1 MENKREAGELA
12 EKEGRK
18 LKPQDYL
25 YQVHKHKH
33 TKNSCFLFFYFNR
46 FLFLHENMNIQ
57 YADIKFNCVMTYQGM
72 SMIVEIQWLLKF
84 MLQTKKVSHRYYE
97 ITRGFEFINDMSTIT
112 SIAKNKQEQLMF
124 LVHSNKDDSKGVESL
139 AQFLMSYKDEID
151 LGKVDAKGM
160 NVWHYVFQLDKVR
173 MFKLLLDITNKD
185 DAKKYLS
192 MVCTLYA
199 YVMIGQDKHDN
210 DNKKKQHHIINRK
223 QS

>member
-1 MENKREAGELA
+1 MQSANKKKKRTAQA
-12 EKEGRK
+12 F
-18 LKPQDYL
+18 L
-25 YQVHKHKH
+25 YFGVML
-33 TKNSCFLFFYFNR
+33 NCV
-46 FLFLHENMNIQ
+46 
-57 YADIKFNCVMTYQGM
+57 DIKFNCVMTYQGM

-151 LGKVDAKGM
+151 LGKFDAKGM

-173 MFKLLLDITNKD
+173 MFKLLLDTIPKD
-185 DAKKYLS
+185 EAKKYLT
-192 MVCTLYA
+192 MVCTCTF
-199 YVMIGQDKHDN
+199 N
-210 DNKKKQHHIINRK
+210 IILFVFSK
-223 QS
+223 